1 MIVLDANV
9 LIAWLDP
16 GDSLHERA
24 LTDLDEAAAEPLGAA
39 TLTLAEVLVG
49 PARAGRLQ
57 AAYAA
62 LADLGVSE
70 IALDGEAVTL
80 ATLRVETDRR
90 LPDCCVLAAAQLTHA
105 GAILTFDRKLAGAA
119 RLLGLRL
126 LDEP

>member
-24 LTDLDEAAAEPLGAA
+24 LTDLDEAASEPLGAA

-57 AAYAA
+57 AAHAA

-70 IALDGEAVTL
+70 ISLDGEAVTL

-90 LPDCCVLAAAQLTHA
+90 LPDCCVLAAAQLTRA
-105 GAILTFDRKLAGAA
+105 GAILTFDRKLAAAA